1 MKFDKFLKT
10 LNKEF
15 EAILSN
21 KYPLESLQLNSD
33 LSAVKG
39 RVFYKAVILLSNN
52 FDEDSENALS
62 EIANS
67 AQKKFLTKQ
76 KDKMRAEKT
85 LNKYQEF
92 IAQFVSSQA
101 DVSEKAN
108 IENTRFTKVL
118 NLTADDFY
126 AYEVFSIAKSQGIT
140 SKTAFEQ
147 LYKGTL
153 TDN

>member
-33 LSAVKG
+33 LSTVKG
-39 RVFYKAVILLSNN
+39 RVFYKAVDLLSNN
-52 FDEDSENALS
+52 FDEDCENALS

-67 AQKKFLTKQ
+67 AQKKFSTKQ

-85 LNKYQEF
+85 LNKYQKF
-92 IAQFVSSQA
+92 IAQFVSSQG
-101 DVSEKAN
+101 DVSEKAS

-126 AYEVFSIAKSQGIT
+126 AYEVFLIAKSQNIGL
-140 SKTAFEQ
+140 KDAFEQ
-147 LYKGTL
+147 LYKETL

>member
-15 EAILSN
+15 ETILSST
-21 KYPLESLQLNSD
+21 YPLESFQLNSD
-33 LSAVKG
+33 LSTVKG
-39 RVFYKAVILLSNN
+39 RVFYKAVALLSNN
-52 FDEDSENALS
+52 FDEDVENALS
-62 EIANS
+62 ETAKV
-67 AQKKFLTKQ
+67 AQKRFLLKQ
-76 KDKMRAEKT
+76 KDKKRAEKT
-85 LNKYQEF
+85 LNKYQKF

-101 DVSEKAN
+101 DVSEKAG

-140 SKTAFEQ
+140 PKSAFEQ
-147 LYKGTL
+147 LYKENT
-153 TDN
+153 

>member
-15 EAILSN
+15 EVILSN

-33 LSAVKG
+33 LSTVKG
-39 RVFYKAVILLSNN
+39 RVFYKALELLSNN

-62 EIANS
+62 DIAN
-67 AQKKFLTKQ
+67 ATRKKYLTKQ
-76 KDKMRAEKT
+76 KEKIKTDKV
-85 LNKYQEF
+85 LNRYQEF
-92 IAQFVSSQA
+92 VAQFISSQA
-101 DVSEKAN
+101 DVSEKAC

-126 AYEVFSIAKSQGIT
+126 AYEVFSIAKSQGIKPK
-140 SKTAFEQ
+140 SAFEQ
-147 LYKGTL
+147 LYKETL
-153 TDN
+153 I